1 MGWTSIYGVIFIQ
14 NCIQSSK
21 GFTPYQ
27 LVYGLYP
34 LMPTKY
40 IVPFAGGNEKDSIL
54 VRVLISRI
62 IELKKFQEAK
72 MQAVETKGI

>member
-1 MGWTSIYGVIFIQ
+1 M
-14 NCIQSSK
+14 
-21 GFTPYQ
+21 
-27 LVYGLYP
+27 YGLYP